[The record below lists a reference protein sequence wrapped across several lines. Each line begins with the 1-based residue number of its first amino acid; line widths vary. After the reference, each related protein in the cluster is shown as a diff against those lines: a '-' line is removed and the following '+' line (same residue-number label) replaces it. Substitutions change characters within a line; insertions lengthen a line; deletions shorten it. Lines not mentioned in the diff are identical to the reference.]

1 VDDVERLLAAF
12 EAADHAASIQHK
24 LNLLLELERS
34 TDPRL
39 VPFLIAV
46 LGNPTEPV
54 EVRIASVRRLRN
66 RQLNPAER
74 PLVAQALVGALAE
87 AEQPDLRL
95 EALLALGDFT
105 DKLSVQTALGSLAL
119 RLSEPVDLR
128 YTAFTSLER
137 AGPMPL
143 TVQLFRQ
150 LAADEILGPSARSVL
165 RLWRVV

>member
-1 VDDVERLLAAF
+1 MRRSVDNV
-12 EAADHAASIQHK
+12 
-24 LNLLLELERS
+24 ELERS

-54 EVRIASVRRLRN
+54 EVRIASIRRLRN
-66 RQLNPAER
+66 RQLNPAEQ

-128 YTAFTSLER
+128 YTAFTSLQR
-137 AGPMPL
+137 AGPMPV